1 MVKKHKKGINMEIKN
16 AEFYISVGNAKGLKD
31 FGLDEIAFVGRSNA
45 GKSSLINAITGKR
58 KLAVTS
64 SLPGRTRLINYFKI
78 NDEFFFVDLPGYG
91 YARASKVDQAKW
103 QQLIETYLENA
114 KHLKCAFVLM
124 DVRHLPSELDKMMLK
139 YLYYKQIPF
148 KVLATKA
155 DKLSRAQYTKQVG
168 LIANALNLG
177 KDDVIA
183 VSADKK
189 INLDMILTNIDAF
202 MEVK

>member
-1 MVKKHKKGINMEIKN
+1 MEIKN
-16 AEFYISVGNAKGLKD
+16 AEFWTSIGSASGLKD
-31 FGLDEIAFVGRSNA
+31 FKLDEIAFVGRSNA

-78 NDEFFFVDLPGYG
+78 NDSFFFVDLPGYG

-103 QQLIETYLENA
+103 QQLIETYLENTN
-114 KHLKCAFVLM
+114 HLKCAFVLM
-124 DVRHLPSELDKMMLK
+124 DIRHLPSDLDKMMIK
-139 YLYYKQIPF
+139 YLYFKQIPF

-155 DKLSRAQYTKQVG
+155 DKLSRAQYTKQTS
-168 LIANALNLG
+168 LIANALSLG

-189 INLDMILTNIDAF
+189 INLDLILNNIDSF
-202 MEVK
+202 MEAK

>member
-1 MVKKHKKGINMEIKN
+1 MEINK
-16 AEFYISVGNAKGLKD
+16 AEFWTSIGSASGLKD
-31 FGLDEIAFVGRSNA
+31 FKLDEIAFVGRSNA

-78 NDEFFFVDLPGYG
+78 NDSFFFVDLPGYG

-103 QQLIETYLENA
+103 QQLIETYLENTN
-114 KHLKCAFVLM
+114 HLKCAFVLM
-124 DVRHLPSELDKMMLK
+124 DVRHLPSDLDKMMIK
-139 YLYYKQIPF
+139 YLYFKQIPF

-155 DKLSRAQYTKQVG
+155 DKLSRAQYTKQIG
-168 LIANALNLG
+168 LIANTLSLG

-189 INLDMILTNIDAF
+189 INLDLILTSIESF
-202 MEVK
+202 METTK